1 MDINI
6 IRGIAT
12 LLALLAFLG
21 VVWWAYSG
29 KNKERFEED
38 ALLPFADDVSEAP
51 TSGDGM
57 K

>member
-1 MDINI
+1 MDINVF
-6 IRGIAT
+6 RGIFT

-21 VVWWAYSG
+21 VVWWAYSA

-38 ALLPFADDVSEAP
+38 ALLPFADEASEAP
-51 TSGDGM
+51 TLGDGT

>member
-1 MDINI
+1 MDINVF
-6 IRGIAT
+6 RGVST

-38 ALLPFADDVSEAP
+38 ALLPFADDVSEGP